1 MILIAD
7 SGSTKTEWALVSEDE
22 TETFETSGMNPYF
35 VTQNELFKIKEIV
48 LKKVNG
54 RSITNIFFF
63 GAGCNSSEKKNVIE
77 DFLKSTFIYS
87 KIEIES
93 DLLGAAKA
101 LFGNNKGIAVI
112 LGTGANSGYYNGK
125 EITFKTESLGYVLGD
140 EGSGAYIGKQ
150 FIINLLYGN
159 FSKEIETN
167 FKKEFG
173 IGKTEILE
181 NIYRK
186 PNANKYLASFTHFI
200 KKHIGNKEVKKVI
213 ENAFDELITNHLL
226 KYPEIKKS
234 KVGFVGSIASVFSEI
249 LIERCKFNGIKIKL
263 IMAKPITKLVE
274 YYK

>member
-7 SGSTKTEWALVSEDE
+7 SGSTKTEWALVSGNE

-35 VTQNELFKIKEIV
+35 ITQNELLKIKEIV
-48 LKKVNG
+48 LKKVNC
-54 RSITNIFFF
+54 RSITNVFFF
-63 GAGCNSSEKKNVIE
+63 GAGCNSTEKKDNIE
-77 DFLKSTFIYS
+77 NFIKNILPIS

-101 LFGNNKGIAVI
+101 LFGKGKGIAVI
-112 LGTGANSGYYNGK
+112 LGTGANSGYYNGN
-125 EITFKTESLGYVLGD
+125 EITFKTESLGYILGD

-159 FSKEIETN
+159 FSKEIDN
-167 FKKEFG
+167 DFKTEFG

-200 KKHIGNKEVKKVI
+200 KKHIDNKEVKKVI

-249 LIERCKFNGIKIKL
+249 LIERCKSHGIKIQL
-263 IMAKPITKLVE
+263 IVAKPIIKLVE
-274 YYK
+274 FYK

>member
-7 SGSTKTEWALVSEDE
+7 SGSTKTEWALVSENE

-48 LKKVNG
+48 LKRVNG
-54 RSITNIFFF
+54 RSITKVLFF

-77 DFLKSTFIYS
+77 GFFKSTFTYS

-101 LFGNNKGIAVI
+101 LFGKNNGIAVI

-150 FIINLLYGN
+150 FITNLLYNN
-159 FSKEIETN
+159 FSKEIE
-167 FKKEFG
+167 KKFNKKYK
-173 IGKTEILE
+173 IWKPKILE
-181 NIYRK
+181 NVYSK
-186 PNANKYLASFTHFI
+186 ANANKFLASFTCFI
-200 KKHIGNKEVKKVI
+200 KENIKNKQIKSIV
-213 ENAFDELITNHLL
+213 ENAFDDLITNHLL
-226 KYPEIKKS
+226 KYPGIKKN
-234 KVGFVGSIASVFSEI
+234 KVGFVGSIANVFNDI
-249 LIERCKFNGIKIKL
+249 LVERCNSHGIKIQL
-263 IMAKPITKLVE
+263 IVAKPITKLVE